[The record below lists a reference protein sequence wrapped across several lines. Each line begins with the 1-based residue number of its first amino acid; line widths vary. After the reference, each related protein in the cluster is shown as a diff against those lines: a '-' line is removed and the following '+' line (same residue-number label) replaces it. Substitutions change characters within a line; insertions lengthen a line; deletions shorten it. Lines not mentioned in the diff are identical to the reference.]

1 MPQARTVDD
10 EIKTVF
16 DTLTEMFDR
25 VDELLADAINAV
37 FRGDTVLA
45 QRVRQEDAKVDA
57 LELQID
63 WVCERIL
70 NNHHLEGENLRKILT
85 AIKINKDLERIGDHC
100 KNVAKRVTYLERTSL
115 WRSQTHIME
124 MADVVRAILRKARQT
139 FTQQDRLL
147 ARKVL
152 AHDRQVDR
160 EHKAVL
166 ATAVTLCRTHP
177 EEAEAFVHLVLMS
190 KALERIADHARNIA
204 RSSVFFIEG
213 VDIRH
218 KHLARPADNGH
229 KAGDCSP

>member
-1 MPQARTVDD
+1 MTKALTVDE
-10 EIKTVF
+10 EIKAVF

-25 VDELLADAINAV
+25 VDELLADAVNAV
-37 FRGDTVLA
+37 FQGDATLA
-45 QRVRQEDAKVDA
+45 QHVRDEDAKVDA
-57 LELQID
+57 LELKID
-63 WVCERIL
+63 WACERIL
-70 NNHHLEGENLRKILT
+70 AGHHLGGNDLRKILT

-100 KNVAKRVTYLERTSL
+100 KTVAKSVRYLGCSAQ

-124 MADVVRAILRKARQT
+124 MADVVRSILRKARET

-152 AHDRQVDR
+152 ALDRQVDR
-160 EHKAVL
+160 EHKTVI
-166 ATAVTLCRTHP
+166 ATVVALCKSHP

-204 RSSVFFIEG
+204 RSAVFFIEG

-218 KHLARPADNGH
+218 KHLHRPDGSTLEP
-229 KAGDCSP
+229 GFST